1 MAALRVEVVY
11 ALPEAEDAVT
21 LGIPGGATLLEAVQR
36 SGVLGRHPE
45 IDPGALRIGVFG
57 KLRPANAL
65 AEDGDRIEIY
75 RPLSADP
82 KEARRARARKSRA
95 AKR

>member
-1 MAALRVEVVY
+1 MAQPRVEVVY
-11 ALPEAEDAVT
+11 AMPGAEDAVT
-21 LGIPGGATLLEAVQR
+21 LDIPRGATLLEAVQR

-45 IDPGALRIGVFG
+45 IDPGALKIGVFG
-57 KLRPANAL
+57 KRRPADTVVA
-65 AEDGDRIEIY
+65 DGDRIEIY